1 MANPPPGVASSAPD
15 VSPPDSNPQ
24 SNALPA
30 GNSLEQIYIH
40 LTARAMQAQKPEDL
54 KFTIVNETLQLL
66 PYRQAAFF
74 NARVNGSLYLASA
87 SGLASVAESSPYTV
101 WLNRLAT
108 TLDTRLPIQ
117 TLAYNDAS
125 LEHRDGW
132 QEWLP
137 DHLLV
142 GTLKT
147 ADQRLLGLTLFARE
161 SPWTEAEISQA
172 SHLHRNYAYC
182 LAALGHNSNGIRQWF
197 AKTGVSRFA
206 LLTLLILIGLM
217 FVPIRL
223 STLASAEVVAL
234 NAFSVAAPQDGVVNS
249 FWVQPNAPVKKG
261 DVLFTLDDTSIINRY
276 EVANKALA
284 IARADALSAEQRAFD
299 DIRAKAALAA
309 SIGRVREKEAE
320 LASIKAL
327 MARVEIR
334 AERDGIAIFAD
345 ANDWIGRP
353 VQTGERV
360 IQLADPKDAGLLMW
374 LPVKDALNI
383 EAGAQVKVFLHTR
396 PLEPISAK
404 ILQTSY
410 QASMSP
416 DGVASYRLKGKF
428 EAPAGTAGIDLPR
441 IGLRGTARLSG
452 EWSSLGYYL
461 FRRPI
466 AALREW
472 AGY

>member
-1 MANPPPGVASSAPD
+1 M
-15 VSPPDSNPQ
+15 
-24 SNALPA
+24 L
-30 GNSLEQIYIH
+30 
-40 LTARAMQAQKPEDL
+40 AQKPEDL
-54 KFTIVNETLQLL
+54 KFTIVNETVQLL

-74 NARVNGSLYLASA
+74 NVRADGSLYLALA

-101 WLNRLAT
+101 WLNRLAAT
-108 TLDTRLPIQ
+108 FDTRLPMQ
-117 TLAYNDAS
+117 TMAYEHINE
-125 LEHRDGW
+125 EHRDGW

-142 GTLKT
+142 VPLKT
-147 ADQRLLGLTLFARE
+147 DDERVLGVSLFARE
-161 SPWTEAEISQA
+161 SSWTEPEISQV
-172 SHLHRNYAYC
+172 SHLHRTYAYC
-182 LAALGHNSNGIRQWF
+182 LAALSRKTGGIRQWLW
-197 AKTGVSRFA
+197 KTGGSRFA
-206 LLTLLILIGLM
+206 LLMVLLMSGLM
-217 FVPIRL
+217 FVPVRL

-249 FWVQPNAPVKKG
+249 FAVQPNARVKKG
-261 DVLFTLDDTSIINRY
+261 DVLFTLDDTSIINRH

-284 IARADALSAEQRAFD
+284 IARADALASEQRAFD

-327 MARVEIR
+327 MARVEVK
-334 AERDGIAIFAD
+334 AEREGIAVFAD

-383 EAGAQVKVFLHTR
+383 EPGAQVKMFLHTR
-396 PLEPISAK
+396 PLDPIPGT

-410 QASMSP
+410 QASLSP
-416 DGVASYRLKGKF
+416 DGIASYRLKGKF
-428 EAPAGTAGIDLPR
+428 SVPEGTSGIDLPR

-452 EWSSLGYYL
+452 EWSILGYYL

-472 AGY
+472 VGY

>member
-1 MANPPPGVASSAPD
+1 MLAEK
-15 VSPPDSNPQ
+15 PQ
-24 SNALPA
+24 
-30 GNSLEQIYIH
+30 
-40 LTARAMQAQKPEDL
+40 DL
-54 KFTIVNETLQLL
+54 KFTIVNETMQLL

-74 NARVNGSLYLASA
+74 NVRPNGSLYLAAA
-87 SGLASVAESSPYTV
+87 SGLVSVAESSPYTV
-101 WLNRLAT
+101 WLNRLAATFDT
-108 TLDTRLPIQ
+108 TLPTQ
-117 TLAYNDAS
+117 TLTYELAADDC
-125 LEHRDGW
+125 RDGW

-137 DHLLV
+137 DYLLV
-142 GTLKT
+142 VPLKPEGKP
-147 ADQRLLGLTLFARE
+147 LLGVNLLARE
-161 SPWTEAEISQA
+161 FPWTESEISQA
-172 SHLHRNYAYC
+172 AHLHRTYTYC
-182 LAALGHNSNGIRQWF
+182 LTALGLKASGLRQWL
-197 AKTGVSRFA
+197 SRHGASRLA
-206 LLTLLILIGLM
+206 LFLLVVLIGLM
-217 FVPIRL
+217 FVPVRL

-249 FWVQPNAPVKKG
+249 FLVQPNAPVKKG

-284 IARADALSAEQRAFD
+284 IARADALASEQRAFD
-299 DIRAKAALAA
+299 DIRAKAVLAA

-360 IQLADPKDAGLLMW
+360 IQLADPSDAGLLMW
-374 LPVKDALNI
+374 LPVKDALII
-383 EAGAQVKVFLHTR
+383 EPGAEVKMFLHTR
-396 PLEPISAK
+396 PLEPIPAT

-416 DGVASYRLKGKF
+416 EGVASYRLKGKF
-428 EAPAGTAGIDLPR
+428 AKPDPATGQPGGQPGEMPR

-452 EWSSLGYYL
+452 EWSILGYYL

-472 AGY
+472 VGY

>member
-1 MANPPPGVASSAPD
+1 MPPNSPQTGSAP
-15 VSPPDSNPQ
+15 
-24 SNALPA
+24 A
-30 GNSLEQIYIH
+30 GVPSQEQIYIH
-40 LTARAMQAQKPEDL
+40 LNARAMLAEKPQDL
-54 KFTIVNETLQLL
+54 KFTIVNETMQLL

-74 NARVNGSLYLASA
+74 NVRPNGSLYLAMA
-87 SGLASVAESSPYTV
+87 SGLVSVAESSPYTV
-101 WLNRLAT
+101 WLNRLAATFDT
-108 TLDTRLPIQ
+108 TLPTQ
-117 TLAYNDAS
+117 TLTYEFAAEDCR
-125 LEHRDGW
+125 EGW

-137 DHLLV
+137 DYLLV
-142 GTLKT
+142 LPLKP
-147 ADQRLLGLTLFARE
+147 DGKQLLGVTLLARE
-161 SPWTEAEISQA
+161 FPWTESEISQA
-172 SHLHRNYAYC
+172 AHLHRTYTYC
-182 LAALGHNSNGIRQWF
+182 LAALGRKEGGIRQWLSRYG
-197 AKTGVSRFA
+197 ASRFA
-206 LLTLLILIGLM
+206 FLLLAILIGLM
-217 FVPIRL
+217 FVPVRL

-249 FWVQPNAPVKKG
+249 FFVQPNAPVKKG

-284 IARADALSAEQRAFD
+284 IARADALVSEQRAFD

-360 IQLADPKDAGLLMW
+360 IQLADPSDAGLLMW
-374 LPVKDALNI
+374 LPVKDALII
-383 EAGAQVKVFLHTR
+383 EPEAEVKMFLHTR
-396 PLEPISAK
+396 PLEPIPAT
-404 ILQTSY
+404 IVQTSY
-410 QASMSP
+410 QATMSP

-428 EAPAGTAGIDLPR
+428 AKPAPAAGQPGGQPGELPR

-452 EWSSLGYYL
+452 EWSVLGYYL

-466 AALREW
+466 AAMREW
-472 AGY
+472 VGY